1 MTSFLDKLE
10 QSLASKSSNE
20 SFHSSH
26 SHQDPFPTLS
36 DSANPGPH
44 AAALKAAGLPIFDI
58 DAYLNDPRNREASPP
73 AKSPAHKKQKINEN
87 SSSSASCTPVQ
98 LGAPRTSQYVAAL
111 HHLCQEKGLVATY
124 EIDGDQTEGFTGMVT
139 IGGQT
144 IASEQHWRI
153 KKEAKEGLAELGL
166 PVVKEMEAVGR
177 GKGDNGQDKNWVGL
191 LLEYHN
197 ATDPLHTQPGPVYTE
212 YSLGLHPLQFA
223 ATCTIPSFPS
233 PFGSAEV
240 PFPSKKA
247 AIKNAAKGAVQHLI
261 SIGELD
267 TNGSPKVSR
276 KIKAGNGAPTVRVEA
291 KGLEVKRDATYAA
304 RVNDLAPLLSLPPPL
319 YRLYPASPAA
329 PNLLSGAAHFTGMDA
344 AYHPL
349 LKEPVGEVR
358 NVFGKKNAKEE
369 SARGVWEVLRKVAK
383 ERGVDVEEVDEE

>member
-1 MTSFLDKLE
+1 MAEF
-10 QSLASKSSNE
+10 
-20 SFHSSH
+20 
-26 SHQDPFPTLS
+26 
-36 DSANPGPH
+36 
-44 AAALKAAGLPIFDI
+44 
-58 DAYLNDPRNREASPP
+58 
-73 AKSPAHKKQKINEN
+73 
-87 SSSSASCTPVQ
+87 
-98 LGAPRTSQYVAAL
+98 
-111 HHLCQEKGLVATY
+111 
-124 EIDGDQTEGFTGMVT
+124 EIDGDQTGGFAGMVT

-144 IASEQHWRI
+144 VASEQRWRS

-166 PVVKEMEAVGR
+166 PVVREMEAVAR
-177 GKGDNGQDKNWVGL
+177 AKGGNGQDKNWVGL

-212 YSLGLHPLQFA
+212 YGLGLHFA
-223 ATCTIPSFPS
+223 ATCTIPSSPS
-233 PFGSAEV
+233 PFGSTTL

-247 AIKNAAKGAVQHLI
+247 AIKNAAKEAVQHLI
-261 SIGELD
+261 SIGELEP
-267 TNGSPKVSR
+267 NGSPKVRR
-276 KIKAGNGAPTVRVEA
+276 KAKAGNGAPTVRVEA
-291 KGLEVKRDATYAA
+291 KGVEVKRDATYAA

-369 SARGVWEVLRKVAK
+369 CARGVWDVLRKVAK
-383 ERGVDVEEVDEE
+383 ERGVDVEEVDGEWDGGRKSG